1 MKQKIY
7 IALWGGMFIICA
19 ILGFIPDPMEP
30 MARFRTACLFG
41 FFLMPALLVLDARKK
56 KNRNLLRVIR
66 NLAASSLVL
75 TAVLLMANF
84 ASVTASEA
92 VGDVLYILLVI
103 LSSPMICGGRWVVSL
118 FLWACLLILAT
129 KESKKNG

>member
-1 MKQKIY
+1 MKQKIL

-41 FFLMPALLVLDARKK
+41 FFLMPALLVLDARKS

-75 TAVLLMANF
+75 TAVLLIANF
-84 ASVTASEA
+84 ASVAASETM
-92 VGDVLYILLVI
+92 GDVLYILLVI
-103 LSSPMICGGRWVVSL
+103 LSCPMYCADWWVVSL
-118 FLWACLLILAT
+118 FFWACLLIVT
-129 KESKKNG
+129 IRESKKNG